1 MNKKIAILTSGGDA
15 PGMNAAI
22 RAVTRAA
29 LQEGWE
35 VFAIYNGYKGLI
47 DGELYKFSRKDVS
60 EILYRGGT
68 ILGTARLPEFVDP
81 NVRQKGI
88 ENLKKYGIDT
98 LIVLGGDGTYHGA
111 QKLVE
116 MGINCIGIPC
126 TIDNDI
132 VGTDFTIG
140 FDTALNTIVN
150 AVDKIR
156 DTSSSHQRCT
166 IVEIMGRYCG
176 DLALWAGICCG
187 AEYVIIPE
195 KEFDRQELL
204 DNLKTH
210 HDQGRRHAIVLITEK
225 ITDVEELARD
235 TEEYTE
241 FETRATVLGY
251 IQRGGSPSG
260 ADRVLA
266 SRMGA
271 YAVEL
276 IKQGKEGRCV
286 GIIDNQLT
294 STDFVEALNG
304 KKRQTNDN
312 LYNVFFKIR

>member
-1 MNKKIAILTSGGDA
+1 MKKKIAILTSGGDA

-29 LQEGWE
+29 LAEDWE
-35 VFAIYNGYKGLI
+35 VYAIYNGYRGLVEG
-47 DGELYKFSRKDVS
+47 DLHKFNRKDVS

-81 NVRQKGI
+81 KVRQIGVD
-88 ENLKKYGIDT
+88 NLNRLGIDT
-98 LIVLGGDGTYHGA
+98 LIVIGGDGTYHGA
-111 QKLVE
+111 LKLVE
-116 MGINCIGIPC
+116 MGIDCIGIPG

-140 FDTALNTIVN
+140 FDTALNTIVG

-176 DLALWAGICCG
+176 DLTLWAGICSG

-195 KEFDRQELL
+195 REFNRHNLL
-204 DNLKTH
+204 ENLKTH

-225 ITDVEELARD
+225 MTEVEELAKD
-235 TEEYTE
+235 VEEYTE

-260 ADRVLA
+260 FDRVLA

-271 YAVEL
+271 YAIDL
-276 IKQGKEGRCV
+276 IKEGKTGRCV
-286 GIIDNQLT
+286 GLINNQIT
-294 STDFVEALNG
+294 STSFQEALG
-304 KKRQTNDN
+304 SKRKDN
-312 LYNVFFKIR
+312 HELYDVFFKIR